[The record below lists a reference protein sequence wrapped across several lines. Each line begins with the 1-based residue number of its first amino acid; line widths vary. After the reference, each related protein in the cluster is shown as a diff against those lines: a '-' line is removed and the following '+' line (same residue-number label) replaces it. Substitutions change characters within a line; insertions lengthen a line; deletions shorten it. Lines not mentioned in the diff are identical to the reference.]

1 MMALVKTAK
10 GEGHLELREVPKPRV
25 KTGHVLIKPEAVGI
39 CGSDLARYTGKLVD
53 YEPPVVLGHE
63 FSGTIAEVGES
74 VTQLSPGDKI
84 VCETHGTFCGSCYFC
99 MTGQHALCSA
109 RKGIGYGVDGAY
121 AEYVLARAEM
131 AHLMP
136 SSLEFEEA
144 ALTDTLTVALHAVA
158 DRARL
163 EPGNIVVIFG
173 MGPVGLLALQVAKLY
188 GPRKVIAV
196 DLSENV
202 RLKMARDLGA
212 DYTIA
217 AGSQDVIGAIHGQT
231 GGKGAD
237 VCIDT
242 AGSRDALEVALHV
255 TRPSGQVVVVG
266 THAKPEEIDVERMVT
281 KQLAMIGSWSHT
293 WMNCETA
300 LQLLAAR
307 KVSTRILITHTFPLT
322 EWKKAFEI
330 LLNLQGVKAILK
342 P

>member
-10 GEGHLELREVPKPRV
+10 GEGHLELREVPKPSVR
-25 KTGHVLIKPEAVGI
+25 TGHVLIRPEAVGI

-63 FSGTIAEVGES
+63 FSGTIAEVGEN
-74 VTQLSPGDKI
+74 VTQLSPGDRI

-188 GPRKVIAV
+188 GPSKVIAV

-212 DYTIA
+212 DHTIA
-217 AGSQDVIGAIHGQT
+217 AGSQDVIGAIHEQT
-231 GGKGAD
+231 DGKGAD

-242 AGSRDALEVALHV
+242 AGSRDALDVALHV
-255 TRPSGQVVVVG
+255 TKPSGQVVVVG
-266 THAKPEEIDVERMVT
+266 THGKPEEIDVERMVT

-307 KVSTRILITHTFPLT
+307 KVSTRILITHTFPLK

>member
-1 MMALVKTAK
+1 MMALVKMAK
-10 GEGHLELREVPKPRV
+10 GEGHLELREVPKPCV

-39 CGSDLARYTGKLVD
+39 CGSDVARYTGKLVD
-53 YEPPVVLGHE
+53 YEPPRILGHE
-63 FSGTIAEVGES
+63 FSGTIAEVGDN
-74 VTQLSPGDKI
+74 VTQLNPGDRI
-84 VCETHGTFCGSCYFC
+84 VCETHGAYCGSCYFC

-121 AEYVLARAEM
+121 AQYVLARAEM
-131 AHLMP
+131 AHPMP
-136 SSLEFEEA
+136 ESLEFEEA

-163 EPGNIVVIFG
+163 EPGNTIVVFG
-173 MGPVGLLALQVAKLY
+173 MGPVGLLALQVARLY
-188 GPRKVIAV
+188 GPSKIIAV
-196 DLSENV
+196 DISENV
-202 RLKMARDLGA
+202 RLKMARELGA
-212 DYTIA
+212 DHAIA
-217 AGSQDVIGAIHGQT
+217 AGSQDTMSAIQDYT
-231 GGKGAD
+231 GGKGVD

-242 AGSRDALEVALHV
+242 AGSHAALEVALKV

-266 THAKPEEIDVERMVT
+266 THAKAEETDIERIVT

-300 LQLLAAR
+300 LRLLAAR
-307 KVSTRILITHTFPLT
+307 KVSTRTLITHSLPLT

-330 LLNLQGVKAILK
+330 LLNLEGVKAILR